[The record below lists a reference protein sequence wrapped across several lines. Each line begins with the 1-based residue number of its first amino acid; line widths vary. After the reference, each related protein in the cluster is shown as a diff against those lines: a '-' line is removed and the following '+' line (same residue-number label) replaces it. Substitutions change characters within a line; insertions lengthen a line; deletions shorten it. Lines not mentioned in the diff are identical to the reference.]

1 MEQQTLVL
9 QQQQRSQGTRV
20 TSKILRWVLIC
31 LFILAAILVFAVYNR
46 ATAPSLAEAEQAAVE
61 FLDLP
66 LAIELYE
73 QIADRGSSWERTQ
86 AEMALA
92 LIEWHIYENP
102 QAARDRLSQL
112 IERDR
117 DAAEPFIALAR
128 MEIAQQDFVAARQAA
143 RGAMEVAQTGA
154 QLRDAQR
161 HFAWAV
167 VEEATLSRLS
177 PDSLTF
183 PSDELLGEAHAM
195 LREIVANMP
204 GELQSSRLLLAT
216 SLLVDDGN
224 RALLAWR
231 SYYWV
236 SEEQEPFPLLVDAYA
251 TLQEI
256 LPRWQG
262 PASPAGDRERLINAL
277 ADSRFFD
284 AAALVALEP
293 RAEMEL
299 SVGATDT
306 VAYARFLRRLQ
317 ARMDTYYR
325 GEVTGSDK
333 TIPWRVF
340 DQEIETLCEAICT
353 EGENGTRLKWR
364 LQDRFGAT
372 WHFLRGHRDLF
383 MGHVVVDEELTVE
396 QYGHQATINDIRLD
410 GLVSHG
416 LRSWML
422 DKYYLVGGWAN
433 KQQIISYRPF
443 RVNLLLILAEA
454 YLDQEVR
461 QAYEAGVAANARSDD
476 RLAAK
481 DPYAYLSSL
490 NHRLM
495 LRSLDAIWADTGAS
509 GLTGA
514 EQRMR
519 FLAELDAVWT
529 EGPANAHEGRH
540 VIDFRAGI
548 TTLPE
553 VEVNAKLAE
562 TAFCRYPG
570 IPLGANIL
578 YPNMGAAGHG
588 EANLLIVQGLVD
600 WMEAHADEIEG
611 LDPSRPFLPQLDL
624 LSDEQLRAIARSMD
638 PLAQDD

>member
-1 MEQQTLVL
+1 MEQQTLIL
-9 QQQQRSQGTRV
+9 QLQQRSQGTRMI
-20 TSKILRWVLIC
+20 SKIWRGVLIC
-31 LFILAAILVFAVYNR
+31 LFILTAVLVFAFCNR

-92 LIEWHIYENP
+92 LIDWHIYDNP
-102 QAARDRLSQL
+102 EAARERLSRL
-112 IERDR
+112 IERKR
-117 DAAEPFIALAR
+117 NAAEPLIALAR

-143 RGAMEVAQTGA
+143 RRAMEVAQTGA
-154 QLRDAQR
+154 ESREAQR

-177 PDSLTF
+177 PDTLTF
-183 PSDELLGEAHAM
+183 PSDELLQEAHAM
-195 LREIVANMP
+195 LGEIVANMP
-204 GELQSSRLLLAT
+204 GELQSSQLLLAT
-216 SLLVDDGN
+216 SLLLDDGN

-236 SEEQEPFPLLVDAYA
+236 SQGQEPFPLLVDAYA
-251 TLQEI
+251 NLQEI

-299 SVGATDT
+299 SAGATDA
-306 VAYARFLRRLQ
+306 VAYAQFLRRLQ
-317 ARMDTYYR
+317 ARMDTCYR
-325 GEVTGSDK
+325 GEVTGSDNL
-333 TIPWRVF
+333 IPWRVF
-340 DQEIETLCEAICT
+340 DQEIKTLCEEICT

-364 LQDRFGAT
+364 LQDRFGAA
-372 WHFLRGHRDLF
+372 WHFLRGQRDLF

-410 GLVSHG
+410 SLVSHG
-416 LRSWML
+416 LRSWIL
-422 DKYYLVGGWAN
+422 DSYYLVGGWAN

-461 QAYEAGVAANARSDD
+461 QAYEAGIAANARSDD

-490 NHRLM
+490 NHRLI
-495 LRSLDAIWADTGAS
+495 LRSLDAIWVDAGAS

-529 EGPANAHEGRH
+529 EGPAIAHEGRH

-548 TTLPE
+548 TTLPD
-553 VEVNAKLAE
+553 VEVHAKLAE

-588 EANLLIVQGLVD
+588 EASLLIVQGLVA
-600 WMEAHADEIEG
+600 WMEGHADEIGG
-611 LDPSRPFLPQLDL
+611 LDPDRPLLPQLDL
-624 LSDEQLRAIARSMD
+624 LSDEQLRAVARSMD
-638 PLAQDD
+638 PLAQED